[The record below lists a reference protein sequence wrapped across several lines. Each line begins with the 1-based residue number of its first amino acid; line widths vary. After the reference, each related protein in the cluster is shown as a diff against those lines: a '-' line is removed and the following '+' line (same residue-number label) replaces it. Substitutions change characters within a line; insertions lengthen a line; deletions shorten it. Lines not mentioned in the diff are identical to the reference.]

1 MKQECRVGSLTRMR
15 PLSSFF
21 RCGILTAALVT
32 PLVLCPI
39 VLRADDD
46 HHEKRYRD
54 ARHKDEHAWNDRE
67 DRAYRVWLQDN
78 HRKYNNFDRL
88 KERDRQAY
96 WNWRHDHSDA
106 QLKIDIR

>member
-1 MKQECRVGSLTRMR
+1 MR

-21 RCGILTAALVT
+21 RCGILSAALVT

-46 HHEKRYRD
+46 HHEKHYRD
-54 ARHKDEHAWNDRE
+54 ARHKDEHVWNDHE